1 MHAANKSFRKAS
13 LHIRNLCTEA
23 IKLSSLKVFIDVQYK
38 CNVVACSKRNDLE
51 WILDF
56 LPSVFWI
63 LTWLDK
69 NKLLVA
75 PETKT
80 FCMVSFKDK
89 IFSTP
94 GTRLIIMQMPPQFC
108 MKIHTKTNTT
118 LQYGHYAK

>member
-1 MHAANKSFRKAS
+1 MS

-23 IKLSSLKVFIDVQYK
+23 IKLSSLKLFIDVQYK
-38 CNVVACSKRNDLE
+38 CNVVASSKRNDLE
-51 WILDF
+51 LKQNKFKFLDF
-56 LPSVFWI
+56 LPSVLWT

-75 PETKT
+75 SEKET